1 MKGATL
7 ARTVLIIDDEP
18 NMRWVLSRAL
28 QKAGYD
34 ALVAEH
40 GAQGLL
46 LFAQH
51 SVDLVLL
58 DLKIPGMDGLAVLR
72 ELRRRSSDIPILL
85 LTAYATVPTAVEALQ
100 IGATDYL
107 RKPFDIESLL
117 GHIGRHLAAHAQQKA
132 ELAPLPS
139 DPNFV
144 EFIGAAPILSLP
156 LAKAHAATYTD
167 SPVII
172 QGETGTG
179 RQHLAR
185 LIHANTSI
193 TASGRLVS
201 INCASL
207 PPSLLEHLL
216 LGNDSQTAIGLK
228 WQEAFGGSLL
238 LGNVDAVVPSLQERI
253 ANHLYD
259 YLHTAHRPHGL
270 RLLLTTQQAVAPEW
284 RQIQEFALT
293 VELPPLR
300 ARLTDLPLLIRH
312 FAPKASWSREAK
324 AQIEAY
330 SWPGNVA
337 ELQRVVQQVASLAG
351 DECIQLHHLPT
362 HLLSMLADAT
372 TLFYLPPEGIQLEKL
387 EQDLL
392 RQALSLAHGNKS
404 SAARLLG
411 LSRATLLYRLEK
423 YGLE

>member
-1 MKGATL
+1 M
-7 ARTVLIIDDEP
+7 ARTVLIIDDET

-34 ALVAEH
+34 TFVAEQ
-40 GAQGLL
+40 GEQGLL

-51 SVDLVLL
+51 SIDLVLL
-58 DLKIPGMDGLAVLR
+58 DLKMPGMDGLAVLR

-117 GHIGRHLAAHAQQKA
+117 GHIGRRLAAHAQQKA
-132 ELAPLPS
+132 EMAPLPS
-139 DPNFV
+139 NPNFV
-144 EFIGAAPILSLP
+144 EFVGAAPILSLS
-156 LAKAHAATYTD
+156 LAQAQAATCTD
-167 SPVII
+167 STVII

-185 LIHANTSI
+185 LIHANTPI
-193 TASGRLVS
+193 TASGRFVV
-201 INCASL
+201 INCAGL
-207 PPSLLEHLL
+207 PPSLLEQLL
-216 LGNDSQTAIGLK
+216 LGQDSHAATELQ

-238 LGNVDAVVPSLQERI
+238 LANIDAVAPPLQEHI
-253 ANHLYD
+253 ANRLYD
-259 YLHTAHRPHGL
+259 YLHAAHRPHGL
-270 RLLLTTQQAVAPEW
+270 RLLLTTQQELAPAW
-284 RQIQEFALT
+284 LRVQEFALT

-300 ARLTDLPLLIRH
+300 ARLTDLPLLLRH
-312 FAPKASWSREAK
+312 IAPKACWSREAR

-330 SWPGNVA
+330 AWPGNVA

-351 DECIQLHHLPT
+351 DECIQLQHLPT
-362 HLLSMLADAT
+362 HLLSVLADAT
-372 TLFYLPPEGIQLEKL
+372 SLFYLPPEGIQLEKL

>member
-1 MKGATL
+1 M
-7 ARTVLIIDDEP
+7 ARTVLIIDDET

-34 ALVAEH
+34 TFVAEQ
-40 GAQGLL
+40 GEQGLL

-51 SVDLVLL
+51 SIDLVLL
-58 DLKIPGMDGLAVLR
+58 DLKMPGMDGLAVLR
-72 ELRRRSSDIPILL
+72 ELRQRSSDIPILL

-132 ELAPLPS
+132 EMAPLPS
-139 DPNFV
+139 KPNFV
-144 EFIGAAPILSLP
+144 EFVGAAPILSLP
-156 LAKAHAATYTD
+156 LARAQAATCTD
-167 SPVII
+167 STVII

-185 LIHANTSI
+185 LIHANTPI
-193 TASGRLVS
+193 TALGRFVV

-216 LGNDSQTAIGLK
+216 LGQDSHAVTELQ

-238 LGNVDAVVPSLQERI
+238 LANIDAVASPLQEHI
-253 ANHLYD
+253 ANRLYD
-259 YLHTAHRPHGL
+259 YLHTAQRPHGL
-270 RLLLTTQQAVAPEW
+270 RLLLTTQQELAPAW
-284 RQIQEFALT
+284 LRVQAFALT

-300 ARLTDLPLLIRH
+300 ARLTDLPLLLRH
-312 FAPKASWSREAK
+312 FAPKACWSREAR

-330 SWPGNVA
+330 AWPGNVA
-337 ELQRVVQQVASLAG
+337 ELQRVVQQVASLAD
-351 DECIQLHHLPT
+351 DECIQLQHLPT
-362 HLLSMLADAT
+362 HLLSVLADST
-372 TLFYLPPEGIQLEKL
+372 GLFYLPPEGIQLEKL